1 MPVPGINLEQTGKK
15 NVFLPLDKTHTM
27 SLDRGLLCPSC
38 GELLHRNDIEVFTRC
53 PFCDHAFSVDTE
65 LEDFILTP
73 LVNEWAKH
81 QQELADDEQDML
93 LP

>member
-1 MPVPGINLEQTGKK
+1 MPFTGTRPMPGK
-15 NVFLPLDKTHTM
+15 NKNIFLPLDKSRTM
-27 SLDRGLLCPSC
+27 SLERGLLCPQC

-73 LVNEWAKH
+73 LVNEWAKN
-81 QQELADDEQDML
+81 QQELSTVEEDKL
-93 LP
+93 LQ